1 MPRFDIDFSAAR
13 ETLANRN
20 FRVFTAGNAV
30 SLLGS
35 WVQRMAVGWLTWEL
49 TKSGAWLG
57 AVAMAEFLPVIF
69 LAPFTG
75 VLVDRFDK
83 RRIALFGQVFAL
95 SQAAA
100 LAALTLAGLITPVLI
115 LILQFTVGMVQPV
128 IQTARLVL
136 VPMMLPKA
144 RVGNAVAITSL
155 VFNSARILGPAVGGV
170 IITSVGV
177 GWAFALNAVSFI
189 GVIVA
194 LIALD
199 LPAHV
204 ATHKGRAAWSGFIND
219 MVAGWRYTLKHPV
232 LGWLI
237 GTVGLASMLTWPIG
251 DLLAGIADEVFNRGA
266 GGLALMTSA
275 QGVGAI
281 FGGLILAQRATAEGL
296 GRLVIGAMI
305 MNGLLVAA
313 LSLTSNFNLGLGILF
328 VSAFFG
334 VMVGVGSQ
342 SLTQTVVSDQMRGR
356 ALSVWYTI
364 TRAGPAIGALVLG
377 SAANRF
383 GFEAPLMA
391 AGLITATVAAAT
403 LFLRNWGG
411 PPAPSGGD
419 EGKA

>member
-1 MPRFDIDFSAAR
+1 MPRFDVDFSAAR

-83 RRIALFGQVFAL
+83 RRLALFGQVFAL
-95 SQAAA
+95 LQAGA
-100 LAALTLAGLITPVLI
+100 LAALTLAGLITPLLI
-115 LILQFTVGMVQPV
+115 LILQCTVGMVQPV

-177 GWAFALNAVSFI
+177 GWAFALNAVSFV
-189 GVIVA
+189 GVIAA

-204 ATHKGRAAWSGFIND
+204 PTHKGRAAWSGFLPD
-219 MVAGWRYTLKHPV
+219 MAAGWRYTLKHPV

-251 DLLAGIADEVFNRGA
+251 DLLAGIADEVFQRGA

-281 FGGLILAQRATAEGL
+281 FGGLILAQRSTAEGL

-391 AGLITATVAAAT
+391 AGLITAAVAAAT
-403 LFLRNWGG
+403 LFLRNLAK
-411 PPAPSGGD
+411 PPDDTGNA
-419 EGKA
+419 